1 MERTERIAT
10 EIIAVAKQLYPHYT
24 QEQHLAW
31 AVGFLATIVMEKNNM
46 DNKVFANLKERLSI
60 LKSR

>member
-1 MERTERIAT
+1 MERTELVAT
-10 EIIAVAKQLYPHYT
+10 AIISVAKQLYPNYT

-31 AVGFLATIVMEKNNM
+31 AVGFLATIVMEKNHM
-46 DNKVFANLKERLSI
+46 DNKVFSNLKERLSI